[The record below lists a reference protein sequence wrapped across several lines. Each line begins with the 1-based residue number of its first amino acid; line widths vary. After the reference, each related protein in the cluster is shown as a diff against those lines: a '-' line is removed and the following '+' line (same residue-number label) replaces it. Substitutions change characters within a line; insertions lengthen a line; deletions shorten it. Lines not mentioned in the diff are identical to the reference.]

1 MKRDNQEF
9 LDYKEHLEQFP
20 YYTKLTDEDTD
31 RWVSHTLPPE
41 KFTFKLAR
49 EHPAKWLYW
58 ICGVKP
64 RKYQVKM
71 LDDMMKYD
79 SFAGVTSRQIGKS
92 VMTAGFA
99 FWAAYNNMYPSGM
112 EKKTT
117 ILVISHT
124 EDASKKLLQEVLSF
138 VKMADMQM
146 SMFTSNQP
154 NHVNNYFTSR
164 MSEKPTQ
171 YKLEWPKGKILVLPP
186 TDKVR
191 GNSAS
196 VLIIDEADFL
206 RNDDPDYFFNSVA
219 LPTTTATKGRV
230 ILWSTPRGTDS
241 YFKRI
246 IQPDLDEAADGW
258 RRIWF
263 PWTIVEDDDVL
274 DTVWNKRSQ
283 YLQQG
288 DEADFKIEYESSF
301 LSGKHTFFN
310 PEIIDKCVFDYM
322 APQDYC
328 NEPVTIGIDFGDT
341 FSRTVVA
348 VTTNDSNTNATSLL
362 NIKEFPS
369 GFNNADI
376 VPYIERLRERY
387 KITKIVVDDCVG
399 GNTAISL
406 LERAGFILTRFVFRK
421 SKLEYY
427 EYMKNAFANNRIKM
441 YKEYGLIA
449 QLKSLESHETHMGN
463 TQIKKPT
470 SGRDDKADAFMLACS
485 PHITPQRRI
494 VRSVL

>member
-9 LDYKEHLEQFP
+9 LAYKEQLEQFP

-41 KFTFKLAR
+41 KFTFKGAR

-64 RKYQVKM
+64 RKYQVRM
-71 LDDMMKYD
+71 LDDMMKSD
-79 SFAGVTSRQIGKS
+79 AIAGVTSRQIGKS

-99 FWAAYNNMYPSGM
+99 FWAAYNNMYPAGM

-117 ILVISHT
+117 IVVISHT

-138 VKMADMQM
+138 VKMADTQM
-146 SMFTSNQP
+146 AIYTKNKPNQLRS
-154 NHVNNYFTSR
+154 YFSDR
-164 MSEKPTQ
+164 MTEKPTQ
-171 YKLEWPKGKILVLPP
+171 YKLEWAQGKILVLPP

-219 LPTTTATKGRV
+219 LPTTTATKGKV
-230 ILWSTPRGTDS
+230 ILWSTPRGTES

-246 IQPDLDEAADGW
+246 IQPDLDRPLDGW
-258 RRIWF
+258 KRVWF
-263 PWTIVEDDDVL
+263 PWTIVEEDSVI

-283 YLQQG
+283 YIQKG
-288 DEADFKIEYESSF
+288 DENDFKIEYEASF

-322 APQDYC
+322 APQDFYD
-328 NEPVTIGIDFGDT
+328 NPVTIGIDFGDT

-348 VTTNDSNTNATSLL
+348 VVRHEEKQNVTSLL

-376 VPYIERLRERY
+376 VPYIDRLKERY
-387 KITKIVVDDCVG
+387 TIGKIVVDDCVG
-399 GNTAISL
+399 GATAISL
-406 LERAGFILTRFVFRK
+406 LETAGYKLERFVFRK

-441 YKEYGLIA
+441 YNEHGLIA

-485 PHITPQRRI
+485 PHITPKSGFRRVI
-494 VRSVL
+494 L